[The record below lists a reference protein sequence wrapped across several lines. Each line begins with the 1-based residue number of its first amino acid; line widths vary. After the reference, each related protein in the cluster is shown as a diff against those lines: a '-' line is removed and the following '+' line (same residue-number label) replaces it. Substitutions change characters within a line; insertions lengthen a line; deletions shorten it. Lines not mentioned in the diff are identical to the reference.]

1 VSNGNVIPNLDLWEV
16 AVRLAVAAALTGAVG
31 LEREFRERA
40 AGLRT
45 HMLVGVGSAL
55 FTIVSAYA
63 WGDFTF
69 DRTQGTAFDP
79 TRIAAQI
86 VTGIGFLG
94 AGVIIRQ
101 GLSIR
106 GVTTAAGLWVAAAI
120 GMAVG
125 AGYWGAALIGTGV
138 VLVGLGPLRM
148 AEGWVVRRRREGG
161 TLEIDLRPE
170 EPLAPVLSVLEN
182 RRARVS
188 RIHLEEEET
197 GRELRLEVRM
207 PPGVSG
213 RDLVE
218 ELTRLDEVTGVRW
231 DE

>member
-16 AVRLAVAAALTGAVG
+16 ALRLAVAAALTGAVG
-31 LEREFRERA
+31 LERELRERA

-63 WGDFTF
+63 WGDFIF

-170 EPLAPVLSVLEN
+170 EPLAPVLSVLEG

-218 ELTRLDEVTGVRW
+218 ELTRLDQVTGVRW

>member
-63 WGDFTF
+63 WGDFIF

-197 GRELRLEVRM
+197 GRQLRLEVRM
-207 PPGVSG
+207 PPGISV

>member
-1 VSNGNVIPNLDLWEV
+1 VIPNLDLWEV

-63 WGDFTF
+63 WGDFIF

-197 GRELRLEVRM
+197 GRQLRLEVRM
-207 PPGVSG
+207 PPGISG